1 MQLVIVFISI
11 ALHTS
16 PGDFIEFDVT
26 FLFQVPDEYKLL
38 LISLLKVG
46 GEDDV
51 KYCDRL
57 ERVIVDVAKEAIQ
70 SISDVSC

>member
-1 MQLVIVFISI
+1 M
-11 ALHTS
+11 HTS
-16 PGDFIEFDVT
+16 PGDVIEFDVT
-26 FLFQVPDEYKLL
+26 LFQVPDENKLL
-38 LISLLKVG
+38 LISLLVG